1 MLEAHIS
8 YALLT
13 RNEVKVM
20 WRFLERRT
28 EELIAGFCVLFM
40 MSMVFFQ
47 VVMRYVF
54 NDPVSWSDE
63 LAQYAML
70 WSVYLSVSWA
80 VRERAHIRVMN
91 FINLFPKFYALG
103 LTIFSDLIWFLTG
116 IFLTWQSILLD
127 YSFWVDTYRSPAL
140 NIDQKW
146 PYMCLIFGFGLM
158 TIRIVQVYY
167 RWFRYGEDLLE
178 PREKEETPHA

>member
-1 MLEAHIS
+1 M
-8 YALLT
+8 
-13 RNEVKVM
+13 
-20 WRFLERRT
+20 
-28 EELIAGFCVLFM
+28 
-40 MSMVFFQ
+40 
-47 VVMRYVF
+47 
-54 NDPVSWSDE
+54 
-63 LAQYAML
+63 
-70 WSVYLSVSWA
+70 
-80 VRERAHIRVMN
+80 
-91 FINLFPKFYALG
+91 
-103 LTIFSDLIWFLTG
+103 
-116 IFLTWQSILLD
+116 TWQSILLD